1 MQVVLY
7 TTDFEPITILDLPVW
22 LLDQIEKNGGAR
34 IAVSLPPEMASTENI
49 DLDKYKPDIVTIFC
63 EKLRWR
69 DNTLKTI
76 LVTPHEELALT
87 LRPTWLPGQ
96 RQAVNHYKDIIRQLH
111 EQLIRLG
118 RQL

>member
-7 TTDFEPITILDLPVW
+7 TIDFEPITILDLPVW
-22 LLDQIEKNGGAR
+22 LLDQMEKNGGAR
-34 IAVSLPPEMASTENI
+34 IAISLPAELLEDS
-49 DLDKYKPDIVTIFC
+49 DLDKFKLETVLIFC

-69 DNTLKTI
+69 DDTLKTI
-76 LVTPHEELALT
+76 LVTPHEELALS
-87 LRPTWLPGQ
+87 LRPYWLPGQ
-96 RQAVNHYKDIIRQLH
+96 RQAVNHYKDVIRQLH

>member
-7 TTDFEPITILDLPVW
+7 TTEFEPITILDLPVW
-22 LLDQIEKNGGAR
+22 LLDQMEKNGGAR
-34 IAVSLPPEMASTENI
+34 IAVTLPPGMIDGDTI
-49 DLDKYKPDIVTIFC
+49 DLTNYQPEIVTIFC

-69 DNTLKTI
+69 DDTLKTI
-76 LVTPHEELALT
+76 LVTPNEELALS
-87 LRPTWLPGQ
+87 LRPDWLPGQ
-96 RQAVNHYKDIIRQLH
+96 RQAINHYKHVIRQLH

>member
-7 TTDFEPITILDLPVW
+7 TTDFEPITILDLPTW
-22 LLDQIEKNGGAR
+22 LLDQMEKNGGAR
-34 IAVSLPPEMASTENI
+34 IAVSLPPELLEDSDI
-49 DLDKYKPDIVTIFC
+49 DVSRFKLETVLIFC

-69 DNTLKTI
+69 DDTLKTI
-76 LVTPHEELALT
+76 LVTPHEELALS
-87 LRPTWLPGQ
+87 LRPYWLPGQ
-96 RQAVNHYKDIIRQLH
+96 RQAVNHYKDVIRQLH

>member
-7 TTDFEPITILDLPVW
+7 TTDFEPITILDLPQW
-22 LLDQIEKNGGAR
+22 LLDQMERNGGAR
-34 IAVSLPPEMASTENI
+34 IAVSLPPEMVEEKGV
-49 DLDKYKPDIVTIFC
+49 DLAKYVPETVLIFC

-69 DNTLKTI
+69 DDTLKTI
-76 LVTPHEELALT
+76 LVTPNEELALS
-87 LRPTWLPGQ
+87 LRPYWLPGQ
-96 RQAVNHYKDIIRQLH
+96 RQAVNHYKDVIRQLH

>member
-7 TTDFEPITILDLPVW
+7 TIDFEPITILDLPVW
-22 LLDQIEKNGGAR
+22 LLDQMEKNGGAR
-34 IAVSLPPEMASTENI
+34 IAISLPAELLEDS
-49 DLDKYKPDIVTIFC
+49 DLDKFKLETVLIFC

-69 DNTLKTI
+69 DDTLKTI
-76 LVTPHEELALT
+76 LVTPHEELALG
-87 LRPTWLPGQ
+87 LRPYWLPGQ
-96 RQAVNHYKDIIRQLH
+96 RQALNHYKDVIRQLH